1 MSVIPDTSNLWKYA
15 VAWLAMLAISI
26 ANGAARDF
34 TYARRMS
41 ELASHQISTAIGILL
56 IGAVIWVFGTLVAPS
71 SGREALSIGLFWAA
85 LTVAFEF
92 IFFHYVGGRSWSELI
107 ANYNVLKGRVWVF
120 LVLWISVAP
129 YVFFRFRVSG

>member
-15 VAWLAMLAISI
+15 VARLVMLAISI

-34 TYARRMS
+34 THARRMS

-56 IGAVIWVFGTLVAPS
+56 LGAVIWVLGALVAPS

-107 ANYNVLKGRVWVF
+107 AN
-120 LVLWISVAP
+120 
-129 YVFFRFRVSG
+129 